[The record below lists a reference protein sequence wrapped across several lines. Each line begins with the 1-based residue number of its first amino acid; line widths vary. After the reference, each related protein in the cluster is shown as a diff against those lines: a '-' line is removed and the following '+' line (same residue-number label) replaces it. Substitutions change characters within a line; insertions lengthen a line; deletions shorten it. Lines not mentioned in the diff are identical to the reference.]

1 MRNAPKTRP
10 SLILRLR
17 NREDLDA
24 WQEFAE
30 IYQPLVYRLA
40 SRKGF
45 QDSDAADLSQE
56 VLLRVA
62 NAVERWDPDEARG
75 SFRGWLFTIS
85 RNLMITFL
93 DKQGRRPISGGADQ
107 VVDLVNNQPDPNSLE
122 SQMFDEELE
131 RQVFAWA
138 SLRIKK
144 TFQEST
150 WEAFWQTAVAGD
162 SATDVAKRLQI
173 SVGAVYVARSRV
185 IQRLRSEVT
194 RVMNEKQSG
203 ESS

>member
-1 MRNAPKTRP
+1 MRNAPKTRR

-17 NREDLDA
+17 NRDDLDA

-30 IYQPLVYRLA
+30 IYQPLVFRLA
-40 SRKGF
+40 RRKGF
-45 QDSDAADLSQE
+45 QDCDAADLSQE

-62 NAVERWDPDEARG
+62 NAVERWDPDETHG

-85 RNLMITFL
+85 RNLMVTFM
-93 DKQGRRPISGGADQ
+93 DKQGRRPISGGSDPIL
-107 VVDLVNNQPDPNSLE
+107 DLVNNQPDPNSLE
-122 SQMFDEELE
+122 SQIFDEELE

-138 SLRIKK
+138 SVRIR
-144 TFQEST
+144 ESLHETT
-150 WEAFWQTAVAGD
+150 WEAFWQTAVSGD
-162 SATDVAKRLQI
+162 SAIDVATRLQI

-194 RVMNEKQSG
+194 RVMNEKQRG
-203 ESS
+203 EIT